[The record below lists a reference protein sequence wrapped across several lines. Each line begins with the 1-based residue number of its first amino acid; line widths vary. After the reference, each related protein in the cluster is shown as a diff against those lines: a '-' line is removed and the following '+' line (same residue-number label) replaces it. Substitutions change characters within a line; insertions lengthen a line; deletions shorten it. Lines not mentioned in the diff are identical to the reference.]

1 MKIALIHDH
10 LAQDGGAEKV
20 LQSFQELYPNAPT
33 YTLFYDKNR
42 ANVAFQG
49 KKIFTSYLQKMP
61 FGLRRYQWYLPWMP
75 DAIERFDLTE
85 YDVVLSSCSAFA
97 KGVITLADTKHICYC
112 HSPTRYL
119 WSDTHRY
126 VDELHYPNIFK
137 SYIRSQLP
145 RIRMWDQLAAQRVD
159 EFIGN
164 SAAVQRRIKKYYR
177 RESSMIY
184 PPVETGRFQI
194 ANDIGNYYLVGG
206 RLVAYKRFDVAVR
219 AFNQL
224 GLPLKVYGSGPEE
237 KNLRK
242 IAKSNIQFL
251 GRVSDEERANL
262 YSHAKA
268 FINPQEEDFGITA
281 IEAMASGRPVIAFA
295 KGGALETV
303 IDGRT
308 GVFFSDQNWPS
319 LADQVLRFKVD
330 GVDPAEIRRHALT
343 FNADRFKEQ
352 INNFVETHKPS
363 HIK

>member
-1 MKIALIHDH
+1 MKIALIHEH

-20 LQSFQELYPNAPT
+20 LQAFQEIYPAAPT
-33 YTLFYDKNR
+33 YTLVYDRNR

-75 DAIERFDLTE
+75 DAIERFDLSE

-97 KGVITLADTKHICYC
+97 KGVITLSDTKHICYC

-126 VDELHYPNIFK
+126 VDELHFPKIFK

-145 RIRMWDQLAAQRVD
+145 RIRIWDQLAAQRVD
-159 EFIGN
+159 EFIAN
-164 SAAVQRRIKKYYR
+164 SAAVQRRIMKYYR
-177 RESSMIY
+177 RPSTVIY
-184 PPVETGRFQI
+184 PPVEIGRFQV
-194 ANDIGNYYLVGG
+194 ADQIGNYYLIGG
-206 RLVAYKRFDVAVR
+206 RLVAYKRFDVAIR

-242 IAKSNIQFL
+242 IAKPNIQFL
-251 GRVSDEERANL
+251 GRVSDEERADL

-268 FINPQEEDFGITA
+268 FINPQEEDFGITV

-295 KGGALETV
+295 KGGAVETV

-308 GVFFSDQNWPS
+308 GVFFHDQNWAA
-319 LADQVLRFKVD
+319 LADTVLRFKIDSVNP
-330 GVDPAEIRRHALT
+330 VEIAHHAAT
-343 FNADRFKEQ
+343 YNVERFKDQ
-352 INNFVETHKPS
+352 ISAYVNS
-363 HIK
+363 HQPTP